1 MAELLQS
8 LPSVIFPMEAD
19 ELTIDVNG
27 EQPNAD
33 GSHTIDLILHDPS
46 YAENTEL
53 ISSDF
58 FANEDN
64 EIELDDLGGYI
75 NDYMEGDPM
84 LLELFVNHVKVAS
97 SIVIP
102 SRVSIELTAE
112 EYCKRYFLDMNNK
125 ILSNKTTYADAHERL
140 SVYLPAGAEKSRP
153 SIHFAYTDGVK
164 EHNKTVVLDE
174 LSLSPSLTY
183 GKIVTFDV
191 SPALFNKYVPIGC
204 RLLFYKVKLGK
215 RVQNYTLY
223 SDMSIAEPLTLVY
236 TNNFGQI
243 DTYHFFGAMAK
254 EFKPSYSALRTK
266 GKKQNYYVEAMPTW
280 TVYNRDWLE
289 PGLFED
295 LAVSQKVWRQ
305 EDMTEIVI
313 TECDMKDGGSQT
325 ESVTVSLSF
334 QESTRQ
340 YKWRPRREVR
350 TFDETFDATFF

>member
-1 MAELLQS
+1 MAELLQA

-46 YAENTEL
+46 YAENNEL

-75 NDYMEGDPM
+75 NDYMDGDPM

-102 SRVSIELTAE
+102 SRVPIEIGAK
-112 EYCKRYFLDMNNK
+112 EYCQRYFLDMNNK

-140 SVYLPAGAEKSRP
+140 SVYLPSGAEKSRP
-153 SIHFAYTDGVK
+153 NIKISYSDGTK
-164 EHNKTVVLDE
+164 EYNKTVLLDE
-174 LSLSPSLTY
+174 LSLSSGLTY

-191 SPALFNKYVPIGC
+191 SPAMVSKYVPAGC
-204 RLLFYKVKLGK
+204 QLKFYTVRLGK
-215 RVQNYTLY
+215 RAQSYVLY
-223 SDMSIAEPLTLVY
+223 QDMTIAEPLSIVY
-236 TNNFGQI
+236 KNNFGQI
-243 DTYHFFGAMAK
+243 DTYHFFGAVAK
-254 EFKPSYSALRTK
+254 EFKPSYSALRMN
-266 GKKQNYYVEAMPTW
+266 GKKQNYYVDAAPTW
-280 TVYNRDWLE
+280 TAYNREWLE

-295 LAVSQKVWRQ
+295 VAVSEQLWRQ
-305 EDMTEIVI
+305 SDMTQLVI
-313 TECDMKDGGSQT
+313 TECDMKDGGSLT